1 MGALIERT
9 MQAGVIE
16 RQGGITAQARIPQC
30 VGGKTGETP
39 RAPSTTHHRSAQKL
53 RLIGR

>member
-1 MGALIERT
+1 MGALIDRT
-9 MQAGVIE
+9 MQADVIE

-39 RAPSTTHHRSAQKL
+39 CTPSDTHHRSAQKL